1 MDQELKEQLLQH
13 VNHVDDL
20 ASELYRQIEEDE
32 SISDEKWIK
41 YDGEICRILN
51 ALNHLKEDIH
61 FT

>member
-1 MDQELKEQLLQH
+1 MDQDLKEQLLQH

-32 SISDEKWIK
+32 SISDEQWIK
-41 YDGEICRILN
+41 YDGQICRILI
-51 ALNHLKEDIH
+51 ALEHLKEDIH

>member
-20 ASELYRQIEEDE
+20 VSELYRQIEEDE
-32 SISDEKWIK
+32 SISDEKWIM
-41 YDGEICRILN
+41 YDGLICRILV
-51 ALNHLKEDIH
+51 ALEHLKEDIH